1 MATRRRLFAP
11 FIGAVLVL
19 AVSVGPA
26 AALTPVSVVGCHGN
40 LGGERHITPDHVT
53 ITGSW
58 GAKTRGQ
65 IQSALRW
72 ITWNVTID
80 GTPVDVTPYIGEPY
94 RSGDF
99 LWITWA
105 YPYGDMDFGEQVTAT
120 VEYVF
125 DKPVFD
131 GDLIYVGS
139 LGPFSCTV
147 IADLT

>member
-1 MATRRRLFAP
+1 MATRRRLLAP

-26 AALTPVSVVGCHGN
+26 AALTYVSVPGCDGN
-40 LGGERHITPDHVT
+40 PGGERHITPDRVT
-53 ITGSW
+53 ITSSW

-65 IQSALRW
+65 IQSFLKS

-80 GTPVDVTPYIGEPY
+80 GTPVDVTPYIGTPY

-99 LWITWA
+99 LWVTWA
-105 YPYGDMDFGEQVTAT
+105 YPYGPLYSGEQVTAT

-125 DKPVFD
+125 ETPVFD
-131 GDLIYVGS
+131 GDLLYEGS
-139 LGPFSCTV
+139 LGPFSCTI
-147 IADLT
+147 IAD